1 MKGVD
6 GIIGRSSSMTRAIM
20 RVMDMPIRIM
30 VWIPKGCAVVLRPDQ
45 YVSFVTEVDDYE
57 GLGHFFSG
65 FMTEQKQ
72 QNGSIGKVPEAIGKG
87 TIVERDSVRNGMHS
101 CVSLLK
107 PVDWCRSSFI
117 FSVSVA
123 IFLMCL

>member
-1 MKGVD
+1 
-6 GIIGRSSSMTRAIM
+6 M

-57 GLGHFFSG
+57 GLDHFFSG

-87 TIVERDSVRNGMHS
+87 TIVKGDSLRNGIKAGNEEAKGTGGS
-101 CVSLLK
+101 WLK
-107 PVDWCRSSFI
+107 TKMECI
-117 FSVSVA
+117 
-123 IFLMCL
+123 